1 MSSIIITVVS
11 GDGERGHN
19 MIVVF
24 GTYCILS
31 TFRLISS
38 HIKYNNYCHCCT
50 DTYDVQSVRG
60 RTIPGGLELSCT
72 FAEGSQVQSC
82 ILTIYRIH
90 KNGMEILI
98 ANVSIGREKPQASGQ
113 VSNLRLGEYVVREV
127 AEVESD
133 GEVTI
138 HRRRDVLKLVLT
150 EPATAI
156 TSVSTMS
163 TPGCPFI
170 VK

>member
-1 MSSIIITVVS
+1 
-11 GDGERGHN
+11 
-19 MIVVF
+19 
-24 GTYCILS
+24 
-31 TFRLISS
+31 
-38 HIKYNNYCHCCT
+38 
-50 DTYDVQSVRG
+50 
-60 RTIPGGLELSCT
+60 
-72 FAEGSQVQSC
+72 
-82 ILTIYRIH
+82 
-90 KNGMEILI
+90 MEILI

-133 GEVTI
+133 SKVTI

-163 TPGCPFI
+163 TPGCSFI